1 MDAALK
7 QRPYQADGTRFLRE
21 RGRAI
26 LADEAGLGK
35 TNQLLLGAEGRTL
48 VVSPAMLEDV
58 WIGMDE
64 SDPGEAL
71 RWRPD
76 LIDQGL
82 LTWTSYSSLCAR
94 GPDKKGN
101 MTKVLPRP
109 ADDVRG
115 HWDTIIFDEA
125 HYLKGRDTNWTLAAK
140 MLQSDRCYLATGT
153 PLVNWAHEIF
163 MPLCLVFPEEA
174 KPKKRLGSYWRWVE
188 HWFSTSPSE
197 HGGPHSRD
205 VGDLLP
211 GWAWEDFAEGNQLGG
226 RWLRRRRDDVL
237 ADLPPL
243 TQQVIE
249 VRMTAAQQQV
259 YRRLK
264 KELYARIEETGHE
277 IVSWSKSGVWVKL
290 MKLCTGIEVE
300 DENYSGTGAKIGTCV
315 ELVRE
320 RTHPTLVYT
329 AFRAS
334 AERTASALRGV
345 GKRVA
350 VVSGD
355 YSDRERKDT
364 VRRFRA
370 GHYDVLV
377 GTLGTISEGLTLT
390 AADTC
395 IFLERDPR
403 PSKNE
408 QALRRIHRYGQ
419 DRPCLSIDLVAA
431 GTVDENIR
439 ALLAT
444 KTDQQMAAMRAFDAI
459 QLV

>member
-1 MDAALK
+1 MTELA
-7 QRPYQADGTRFLRE
+7 QRPYQREGTGFLRE

-58 WIGMDE
+58 WIGLDS
-64 SDPGEAL
+64 SDPGEAI

-76 LIDQGL
+76 LIEQGM

-94 GPDKKGN
+94 GPDKQGRN
-101 MTKVLPRP
+101 TKVLPRP
-109 ADDVRG
+109 AADVKG

-125 HYLKGRDTNWTLAAK
+125 HYLKGRKTNWTMAATRLK
-140 MLQSDRCYLATGT
+140 ADRVFMATGT
-153 PLVNWAHEIF
+153 PLVNWAYEIF
-163 MPLCLVFPEEA
+163 MPLCLLYPEA
-174 KPKKRLGSYWRWVE
+174 TKPGQWLGSYWRWVE
-188 HWFSTSPSE
+188 RWFSTTPSE

-205 VGDLLP
+205 IGDLHF
-211 GWAWEDFAEGNQLGG
+211 GYSWEDFAEGNQLQG
-226 RWLRRRRDDVL
+226 RWLRRWRDDVL

-249 VRMTAAQQQV
+249 VKMTPAQEQV
-259 YRRLK
+259 YKRLK

-300 DENYSGTGAKIGTCV
+300 DPDYSGQGAKIATVV
-315 ELVRE
+315 ELIRE
-320 RTHPTLVYT
+320 RTHPTLVFC

-334 AERTASALRGV
+334 AERTADALRGV
-345 GKRVA
+345 GKRVG
-350 VVSGD
+350 VISGY
-355 YSDRERKDT
+355 YSMADRKSVARD
-364 VRRFRA
+364 FRA
-370 GHYDVLV
+370 GRYDALV

-419 DRPCLSIDLVAA
+419 DRPCLSIDLVTA
-431 GTVDENIR
+431 GTVDSNIR
-439 ALLAT
+439 ELLAT
-444 KTDQQMAAMRAFDAI
+444 KTDQQMAAMKAFDAV